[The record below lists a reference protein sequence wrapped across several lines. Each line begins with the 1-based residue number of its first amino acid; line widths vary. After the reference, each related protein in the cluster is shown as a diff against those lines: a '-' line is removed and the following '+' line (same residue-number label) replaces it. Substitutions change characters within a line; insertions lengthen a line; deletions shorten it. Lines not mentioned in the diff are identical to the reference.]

1 MTDRLAELHV
11 HLEGTV
17 RRKTAIA
24 LASAHGLPAPPPYEY
39 STLPEFLSIYG
50 VVCRAMTTR
59 EDFEGVILEHARSMS
74 EQGIAY
80 AEISFNPGLHPG
92 DGWIDGVTS
101 GRRRA
106 EEEHGVQIAWLV
118 EMVRGAPPA
127 DSERAL
133 EIALATEGVVG
144 IGLVGDES
152 ISAVRIAP
160 LIERAR
166 GAGLGFMPH
175 AGQVGGPGVVREA
188 VEVLGAARVA
198 HGVSAAGDPE
208 LMALLAARSICLCVC
223 PSSNAHVGLRPDYR
237 RLAAAGIPLTVN
249 TDDPAFV
256 PTTLPRELDIAE
268 KRHGLRREALV
279 AASWQRR
286 FTGPAKKQ
294 TSRG

>member
-1 MTDRLAELHV
+1 MSDRLAELHV

-17 RRKTAIA
+17 RRETAIA

-39 STLPEFLSIYG
+39 STLAEFLSVYG
-50 VVCRAMTTR
+50 VVCQAMLTS
-59 EDFEGVILEHARSMS
+59 EDFERVILEHARSMS

-106 EEEHGVQIAWLV
+106 EKEHGVEIAWLV
-118 EMVRGAPPA
+118 EMVRGAPA
-127 DSERAL
+127 GDSERAL
-133 EIALATEGVVG
+133 EIALATEAVVG

-152 ISAVRIAP
+152 ISAVSIAP

-166 GAGLGFMPH
+166 RAGLAFMPH
-175 AGQVGGPGVVREA
+175 AGQTGGPEVVREA
-188 VEVLGAARVA
+188 VEILGAARVA
-198 HGVSAAGDPE
+198 HGVSAAGDPG
-208 LMALLAARSICLCVC
+208 LMALLADRAICLCVC

-237 RLAAAGIPLTVN
+237 KLAAAGIPLTVN

-256 PTTLPRELDIAE
+256 ATTLPRELEIAE
-268 KRHGLRREALV
+268 VRHGLSREALV
-279 AASWQRR
+279 AASWLHR
-286 FTGPAKKQ
+286 FTGRVKK
-294 TSRG
+294 

>member
-1 MTDRLAELHV
+1 VSDRLAELHV

-17 RRKTAIA
+17 SRETAIA
-24 LASAHGLPAPPPYEY
+24 LSLAHGLPGPPPYEY
-39 STLPEFLSIYG
+39 STLAEFLSVYG
-50 VVCRAMTTR
+50 VVCQAMLTS
-59 EDFEGVILEHARSMS
+59 EDFERVILEHARSMS

-106 EEEHGVQIAWLV
+106 EEEHGVEIAWLV
-118 EMVRGAPPA
+118 EMVRGAPA
-127 DSERAL
+127 GDSERAL
-133 EIALATEGVVG
+133 EIALATEAVVG

-152 ISAVRIAP
+152 ISAVSIAP

-175 AGQVGGPGVVREA
+175 AGQAGGPEVVREA

-198 HGVSAAGDPE
+198 HGVSAAGDPG
-208 LMALLAARSICLCVC
+208 LMALLADRAICLCVC
-223 PSSNAHVGLRPDYR
+223 PSSNAHVGLRPDYQK
-237 RLAAAGIPLTVN
+237 LAAAGIPLTVN

-256 PTTLPRELDIAE
+256 ATTLRRELEIAE
-268 KRHGLRREALV
+268 TQHGLSREALV
-279 AASWQRR
+279 AASWEHR
-286 FTGPAKKQ
+286 FTGRVKK
-294 TSRG
+294 